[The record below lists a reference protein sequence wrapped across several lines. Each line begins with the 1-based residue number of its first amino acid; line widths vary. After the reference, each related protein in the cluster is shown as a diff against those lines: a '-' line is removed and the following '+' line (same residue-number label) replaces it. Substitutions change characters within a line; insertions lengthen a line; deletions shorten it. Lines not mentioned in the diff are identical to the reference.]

1 MQFLHFIIV
10 FNEEINIFV
19 IFYEQKS
26 REEEFKYFEGKL
38 MQKLEEKMEE
48 VDSSLSAQKAHNK
61 SERRA

>member
-1 MQFLHFIIV
+1 VQFLHFIIV